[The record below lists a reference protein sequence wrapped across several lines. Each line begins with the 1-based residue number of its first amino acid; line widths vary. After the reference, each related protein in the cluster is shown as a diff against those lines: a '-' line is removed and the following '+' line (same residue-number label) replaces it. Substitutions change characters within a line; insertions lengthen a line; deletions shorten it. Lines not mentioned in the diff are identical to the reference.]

1 MNVAGAD
8 LIFLAWTGLFYFLM
22 VFVIEKLNQTGKIS
36 QYFTHEKEVPYVEKV
51 YDDGKNNFKNIKI
64 KNY

>member
-8 LIFLAWTGLFYFLM
+8 LIFLAWTGLFYFFM
-22 VFVIEKLNQTGKIS
+22 VFVIEKLNQAGKIS
-36 QYFTHEKEVPYVEKV
+36 QYFTHEKEVPYIEKV